1 MAKGLIILSYPEI
14 KNEDIDVAELMHKI
28 RDRVRKRRGID
39 SSAVGIAQIN
49 SSSSEAQS
57 LEDEIRSDLDYINSN
72 QNIHNENYIISSHRR
87 IIGKFLVEGRRL
99 VNGEVHRY
107 VDSVISKQIELNS
120 SSARIL
126 NRLVARIDKNTLSNI
141 EIKNNLSRI
150 REDIGQDIS
159 RQQHEIRAE
168 LDGQLG
174 QVRSEFRDEISRQQ
188 HEIRAELDG
197 QLGQVRFE
205 FRDEISRQQHE
216 IRAELDGQLGQVR
229 SEFRDEISRQQQ
241 EIRAELDGQLGQVRS
256 EFREELN
263 RILNMLDSK
272 DSSLSA
278 WSKFYNNE
286 ITEDLLT
293 LNIDYHERFISLIKE
308 IAQKAANGMVPKLLE
323 VGVGTATMSIYFSR
337 YSFEVVGLDN
347 DPNVVRNAIK
357 VNKDLGGYAKFI
369 LMDAFDLN
377 MFKGDYF
384 DVAFSQGTMEHFN
397 DAEIIEMISKQLEAA
412 KFVIFSVPSIYY
424 PHKEFGNERKM
435 SKEDWE
441 MILKKGD
448 FNIIGLDYY
457 KDSQHIV
464 CVIGS

>member
-1 MAKGLIILSYPEI
+1 MSYPEI

-28 RDRVRKRRGID
+28 RDRVRKRRGIN

-72 QNIHNENYIISSHRR
+72 LNIHNENYIISSHRR

-107 VDSVISKQIELNS
+107 VDPVISKQIELNS

-126 NRLVARIDKNTLSNI
+126 NRLILRIDENSLANI
-141 EIKNNLSRI
+141 ELNNNLSCI
-150 REDIGQDIS
+150 KEDIGQDIS
-159 RQQHEIRAE
+159 REQQQTRAE
-168 LDGQLG
+168 IDGQLEE
-174 QVRSEFRDEISRQQ
+174 VKT
-188 HEIRAELDG
+188 EL
-197 QLGQVRFE
+197 
-205 FRDEISRQQHE
+205 
-216 IRAELDGQLGQVR
+216 
-229 SEFRDEISRQQQ
+229 RDEISRQQQ
-241 EIRAELDGQLGQVRS
+241 QTRAEIDGQLEEAKTELRDEISRQQQQTRAEIDGQLEEVKTEFSDEISRQQQQTRAEIGVQLEEVKT

-263 RILNMLDSK
+263 RIVKMLDLN
-272 DSSLSA
+272 DSSLSTWA
-278 WSKFYNNE
+278 NFYNKDV
-286 ITEDLLT
+286 TEDFLT

-308 IAQKAANGMVPKLLE
+308 IAQKAANGKVPKLLE
-323 VGVGTATMSIYFSR
+323 VGLGTATMSIYFSR

-347 DPNVVRNAIK
+347 DPNVVRNAIN
-357 VNKDLGGYAKFI
+357 VNMDLGGYAKFI

-377 MFKGDYF
+377 MFKKDYF

-412 KFVIFSVPSIYY
+412 KYVIFSVPSIYY

-448 FNIIGLDYY
+448 FNIISLDYY
-457 KDSQHIV
+457 KESQHIV
-464 CVIGS
+464 CIIGS

>member
-188 HEIRAELDG
+188 H
-197 QLGQVRFE
+197 
-205 FRDEISRQQHE
+205 
-216 IRAELDGQLGQVR
+216 
-229 SEFRDEISRQQQ
+229 

>member
-1 MAKGLIILSYPEI
+1 MIILSYPEI

-150 REDIGQDIS
+150 REDIGQD
-159 RQQHEIRAE
+159 
-168 LDGQLG
+168 
-174 QVRSEFRDEISRQQ
+174 ISRQQ

-347 DPNVVRNAIK
+347 DPNVVRNAIN

>member
-1 MAKGLIILSYPEI
+1 MIILSYPEI

-174 QVRSEFRDEISRQQ
+174 QVRS
-188 HEIRAELDG
+188 
-197 QLGQVRFE
+197 E

>member
-28 RDRVRKRRGID
+28 RDRVRKRRGIN

-72 QNIHNENYIISSHRR
+72 LNIHNENYIISSHRR

-107 VDSVISKQIELNS
+107 VDPVISKQIELNS

-126 NRLVARIDKNTLSNI
+126 NRLILRIDENSLANI
-141 EIKNNLSRI
+141 ELNNNLSCI
-150 REDIGQDIS
+150 KEDIGQDIS
-159 RQQHEIRAE
+159 REQQQTRAE
-168 LDGQLG
+168 IDGQLEE
-174 QVRSEFRDEISRQQ
+174 VKTEFS
-188 HEIRAELDG
+188 
-197 QLGQVRFE
+197 
-205 FRDEISRQQHE
+205 
-216 IRAELDGQLGQVR
+216 
-229 SEFRDEISRQQQ
+229 DEISRQQQ
-241 EIRAELDGQLGQVRS
+241 QTRAEIGVQLEEVKT

-263 RILNMLDSK
+263 RIVKMLDLN
-272 DSSLSA
+272 DSSLSTWA
-278 WSKFYNNE
+278 NFYNKDV
-286 ITEDLLT
+286 TEDFLT

-308 IAQKAANGMVPKLLE
+308 IAQKAANGKVPKLLE
-323 VGVGTATMSIYFSR
+323 VGLGTATMSIYFSR

-347 DPNVVRNAIK
+347 DPNVVRNAIN
-357 VNKDLGGYAKFI
+357 VNMDLGGYAKFI

-377 MFKGDYF
+377 MFKKDYF

-412 KFVIFSVPSIYY
+412 KYVIFSVPSIYY

-448 FNIIGLDYY
+448 FNIISLDYY
-457 KDSQHIV
+457 KESQHIV
-464 CVIGS
+464 CIIGS

>member
-1 MAKGLIILSYPEI
+1 MSYPEI

-28 RDRVRKRRGID
+28 RDRVRKRRGIN

-72 QNIHNENYIISSHRR
+72 LNIHNENYIISSHRR

-107 VDSVISKQIELNS
+107 VDPVISKQIELNS

-126 NRLVARIDKNTLSNI
+126 NRLILRIDENSLANI
-141 EIKNNLSRI
+141 ELNNNLSCI
-150 REDIGQDIS
+150 KEDIGQDIS
-159 RQQHEIRAE
+159 REQQQTRAE
-168 LDGQLG
+168 IDGQLEE
-174 QVRSEFRDEISRQQ
+174 VKTEFS
-188 HEIRAELDG
+188 
-197 QLGQVRFE
+197 
-205 FRDEISRQQHE
+205 
-216 IRAELDGQLGQVR
+216 
-229 SEFRDEISRQQQ
+229 DEISRQQQ
-241 EIRAELDGQLGQVRS
+241 QTRAEIGVQLEEVKT

-263 RILNMLDSK
+263 RIVKMLDLN
-272 DSSLSA
+272 DSSLSTWA
-278 WSKFYNNE
+278 NFYNKDV
-286 ITEDLLT
+286 TEDFLT

-308 IAQKAANGMVPKLLE
+308 IAQKAANGKVPKLLE
-323 VGVGTATMSIYFSR
+323 VGLGTATMSIYFSR

-347 DPNVVRNAIK
+347 DPNVVRNAIN
-357 VNKDLGGYAKFI
+357 VNMDLGGYAKFI

-377 MFKGDYF
+377 MFKKDYF

-412 KFVIFSVPSIYY
+412 KYVIFSVPSIYY

-448 FNIIGLDYY
+448 FNIISLDYY
-457 KDSQHIV
+457 KESQHIV
-464 CVIGS
+464 CIIGS

>member
-1 MAKGLIILSYPEI
+1 LAKGLIILSYPEI

-174 QVRSEFRDEISRQQ
+174 QVRS
-188 HEIRAELDG
+188 
-197 QLGQVRFE
+197 E

>member
-150 REDIGQDIS
+150 REDIGQD
-159 RQQHEIRAE
+159 
-168 LDGQLG
+168 
-174 QVRSEFRDEISRQQ
+174 
-188 HEIRAELDG
+188 
-197 QLGQVRFE
+197 
-205 FRDEISRQQHE
+205 ISRQQHE